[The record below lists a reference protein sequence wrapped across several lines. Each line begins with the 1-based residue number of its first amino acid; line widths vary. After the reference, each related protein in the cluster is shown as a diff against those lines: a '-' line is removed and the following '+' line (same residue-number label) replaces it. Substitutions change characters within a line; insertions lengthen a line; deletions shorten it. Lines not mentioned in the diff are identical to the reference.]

1 MHSVYLPLH
10 VWDREFESRLVIA
23 YLEAVKGNTAILGH
37 EYNIAQ
43 LYAEDSNALLFRAG
57 GPLNHSVRGRW
68 HNLITSNGGA
78 VITQDEE
85 GINNM
90 PFIFEKTVA
99 KLDIEKIKQFPQA
112 ANLRAFKDV
121 SLQLAWSNLHR
132 AYISHQISETECR
145 TYAVNKI
152 LDTSSVRFD
161 LLGDLG
167 LLIQERTINSIHSL
181 FGKYV
186 LILDNFS
193 VDHRGL
199 KNLIDPS
206 NDLKQAGW
214 EQEEIKKY
222 VKKKQEDRSIE
233 KKART
238 DFSKIIESLA
248 QDNPNINFVF
258 RPHPVLEPSFWHQQ
272 FSGYKNI
279 SIIDK
284 GSIHAWIY
292 GSIATIHSG
301 CTTGLEAYGAGKRTI
316 DISSLISKRTDSIQ
330 SSLIGKSVK
339 KMDSYKE
346 LIKSIKELWIDNGQK
361 EETSNASKP
370 IMLENQDHHHS
381 SNPVDSALNIIQC
394 NSIQVSENIRSQLN
408 LANAK
413 DVFGSESAIV
423 EISRASDQLSQKSG
437 EKNGNNI
444 LSKSIGNMPPNAGKS
459 RYVSRQEV
467 IKKLEDV
474 YIAFNKL
481 GVKTSRVITRQIGI
495 NSFAIFRDQ
504 PEK

>member
-23 YLEAVKGNTAILGH
+23 YLEAMKGNMAILGH
-37 EYNIAQ
+37 EYNIAE
-43 LYAEDSNALLFRAG
+43 LYAGDSNALLFRAG

-90 PFIFEKTVA
+90 PFIFEKTVGKPKA
-99 KLDIEKIKQFPQA
+99 KLDIEKIKQFPQT

-161 LLGDLG
+161 LLGELG

-199 KNLIDPS
+199 KNMIDPS

-214 EQEEIKKY
+214 EEEEIEKY
-222 VKKKQEDRSIE
+222 VRKKQEDRSIE
-233 KKART
+233 KNART

-316 DISSLISKRTDSIQ
+316 DISSLISKRTESIQ
-330 SSLIGKSVK
+330 SSLIGQSAK
-339 KMDSYKE
+339 K
-346 LIKSIKELWIDNGQK
+346 IDNYS
-361 EETSNASKP
+361 E
-370 IMLENQDHHHS
+370 
-381 SNPVDSALNIIQC
+381 LN
-394 NSIQVSENIRSQLN
+394 NS
-408 LANAK
+408 
-413 DVFGSESAIV
+413 
-423 EISRASDQLSQKSG
+423 
-437 EKNGNNI
+437 
-444 LSKSIGNMPPNAGKS
+444 
-459 RYVSRQEV
+459 
-467 IKKLEDV
+467 IKKLWIRDNQENSLRNSK
-474 YIAFNKL
+474 FREFLKKNKL
-481 GVKTSRVITRQIGI
+481 YL
-495 NSFAIFRDQ
+495 FAYTIFFFF
-504 PEK
+504 K

>member
-1 MHSVYLPLH
+1 
-10 VWDREFESRLVIA
+10 
-23 YLEAVKGNTAILGH
+23 
-37 EYNIAQ
+37 
-43 LYAEDSNALLFRAG
+43 
-57 GPLNHSVRGRW
+57 
-68 HNLITSNGGA
+68 TSNGGA
-78 VITQDEE
+78 VITQDEKE
-85 GINNM
+85 LIICRLYPRKQWANQRQ
-90 PFIFEKTVA
+90 
-99 KLDIEKIKQFPQA
+99 KLDIEKIKQFPQT

-161 LLGDLG
+161 LLGELG

-199 KNLIDPS
+199 KNMIDPS

-214 EQEEIKKY
+214 EEEEIEKY
-222 VKKKQEDRSIE
+222 VRKKQEDRSIE
-233 KKART
+233 KNART

-316 DISSLISKRTDSIQ
+316 DISSLISKRTESIQ
-330 SSLIGKSVK
+330 SSLIGQSAK
-339 KMDSYKE
+339 KIDNYSE
-346 LIKSIKELWIDNGQK
+346 LNNSIKKLWIRDNQENSIKQTIKSIISES
-361 EETSNASKP
+361 EECNHSKP
-370 IMLENQDHHHS
+370 VTM
-381 SNPVDSALNIIQC
+381 
-394 NSIQVSENIRSQLN
+394 
-408 LANAK
+408 
-413 DVFGSESAIV
+413 
-423 EISRASDQLSQKSG
+423 
-437 EKNGNNI
+437 
-444 LSKSIGNMPPNAGKS
+444 
-459 RYVSRQEV
+459 
-467 IKKLEDV
+467 
-474 YIAFNKL
+474 
-481 GVKTSRVITRQIGI
+481 
-495 NSFAIFRDQ
+495 
-504 PEK
+504 